1 MPLKGAQEF
10 VEDLIRAVSPL
21 EKTAIILKE
30 CTPTASFDFNWVVAC
45 GPLPH
50 DMHVR
55 WESAVIELKRQHAR
69 LDWEGVSERE
79 GNVRIVARWV
89 SSE

>member
-10 VEDLIRAVSPL
+10 VEDLIRAVSPI

-30 CTPTASFDFNWVVAC
+30 YTPTSGFDFNWVVAC

-50 DMHVR
+50 DMQAR

-69 LDWEGVSERE
+69 LDWASATGR
-79 GNVRIVARWV
+79 VRYG
-89 SSE
+89 